1 VVCQIHF
8 SSDDIILYDKHLQP
22 DGSCKQ
28 LFLKSLRLKDAAVPS
43 VFPNLA
49 SYLSK
54 PAIKERT
61 DPEFRRETISK
72 RQNDEVENFMKAD
85 RYSAFTFVLDQSRLW
100 KFGEL
105 YGKTVAE

>member
-1 VVCQIHF
+1 MR
-8 SSDDIILYDKHLQP
+8 
-22 DGSCKQ
+22 
-28 LFLKSLRLKDAAVPS
+28 LF
-43 VFPNLA
+43 LA

-85 RYSAFTFVLDQSRLW
+85 NIQ
-100 KFGEL
+100 
-105 YGKTVAE
+105 

>member
-1 VVCQIHF
+1 MR
-8 SSDDIILYDKHLQP
+8 
-22 DGSCKQ
+22 
-28 LFLKSLRLKDAAVPS
+28 LFLA
-43 VFPNLA
+43 FPNLA

-105 YGKTVAE
+105 YGKTVTE